1 MTGRHSL
8 RKDRVIARVNPLTYD
23 RFYYMKRQAEKLFGG
38 KMSNEEFLLLML
50 DAFDKVVIEEK
61 RRRTVFLY

>member
-1 MTGRHSL
+1 
-8 RKDRVIARVNPLTYD
+8 VIARVDPVTYE

-38 KMSNEEFLLLML
+38 MSNEEFLQLML

-61 RRRTVFLY
+61 RRRTIFIY